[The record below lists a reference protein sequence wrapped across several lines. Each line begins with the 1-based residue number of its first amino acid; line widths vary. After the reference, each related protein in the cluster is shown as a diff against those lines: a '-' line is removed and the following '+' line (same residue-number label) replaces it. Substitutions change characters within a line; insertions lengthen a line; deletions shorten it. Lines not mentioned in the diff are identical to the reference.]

1 MDLISKLEKRFGSWA
16 IPHLALY
23 IIAIQAIGVVLLM
36 SHRAEFSDLI
46 LHGNSVLDRGQWWRL
61 LSFMMLP
68 KTLNPFWL
76 FFAFYIFYMIG
87 NSLEQH
93 WGTFRFNLF
102 VLSGYVLTVAMAFLN
117 QGVIITNTYFLGCV
131 FLAFATL
138 FPNIE
143 FRLFFILPVKV
154 KWLAWITFCFYVLT
168 LFSSDVGSRLGV
180 AAALTNYLLFFGRDF
195 LNSFKAGQRRK
206 SFVAEQTV
214 AASTPRHVCK
224 TCGVSDKS
232 DEQMH
237 FRYCST
243 CGACF
248 CEDHIGDHE
257 H

>member
-1 MDLISKLEKRFGSWA
+1 MDLITKLEKRFGSWA
-16 IPHLALY
+16 IPNLALY
-23 IIAIQAIGVVLLM
+23 IIAIQLIGVVLLFT
-36 SHRAEFSDLI
+36 HRAEFSDLI

-68 KTLNPFWL
+68 KTMSPIWL

-87 NSLEQH
+87 SMLEQQ
-93 WGTFRFNLF
+93 WGSFRFNLF
-102 VLSGYVLTVAMAFLN
+102 IMIGYLLTVAMAFLN

-154 KWLAWITFCFYVLT
+154 KWLAWITAAFYMLT
-168 LFSSDVGSRLGV
+168 LFSADVGGRLGV
-180 AAALTNYLLFFGRDF
+180 AAAFTNYLLFFGKDF
-195 LNSFKAGQRRK
+195 LNGFKAGQRRK
-206 SFVAEQTV
+206 AFVAEQSV
-214 AASTPRHVCK
+214 AAAVPRHVCK
-224 TCGVSDKS
+224 TCGSSDKS
-232 DEQMH
+232 DERMH

-243 CGACF
+243 CGECF
-248 CEDHIGDHE
+248 CEEHISNHE